1 MIFKLITQTQKNT
14 KITCHFLYM
23 LLYDGFILHIMS
35 KDILRVSLT
44 HNVKQ
49 LKKYVNEAISKGAE
63 NIRFDMDKENSFFIF
78 SADFTPEQENEN
90 ELEKLKKEFNEKLKL
105 LESRKYKT
113 HSFRIN
119 QWRLCGKE
127 IDNLIEKFKIA
138 NKIKDCLQPKI
149 KQVITDEYDDFEDS
163 KNTVFITEVL

>member
-1 MIFKLITQTQKNT
+1 
-14 KITCHFLYM
+14 
-23 LLYDGFILHIMS
+23 MS
-35 KDILRVSLT
+35 KDILRVRLT

-49 LKKYVNEAISKGAE
+49 LKKYVDEAISKGAE
-63 NIRFDMDKENSFFIF
+63 NIRFDMDKENPYFIF
-78 SADFTPEQENEN
+78 SADFTPEQENEY
-90 ELEKLKKEFNEKLKL
+90 ELERLKKEFNEKLKS

-119 QWRLCGKE
+119 QYGLCGQD
-127 IDNLIEKFKIA
+127 IDNLVEKFRLT

-149 KQVITDEYDDFEDS
+149 KQVITDEYDDFEEG